1 MQVNGKFETS
11 EAKDVAARLV
21 DRVLAKA
28 ALQMRS
34 RVLHTK
40 RKGGI
45 MISIPQQDTPEPSA
59 EMFEGPPKK
68 SPDGP
73 GTLYTYMHT

>member
-1 MQVNGKFETS
+1 
-11 EAKDVAARLV
+11 
-21 DRVLAKA
+21 
-28 ALQMRS
+28 
-34 RVLHTK
+34 
-40 RKGGI
+40 

-59 EMFEGPPKK
+59 AMFEGPPKE

>member
-1 MQVNGKFETS
+1 
-11 EAKDVAARLV
+11 
-21 DRVLAKA
+21 
-28 ALQMRS
+28 MRS
-34 RVLHTK
+34 RELHTK

-59 EMFEGPPKK
+59 AMFEGPPKK